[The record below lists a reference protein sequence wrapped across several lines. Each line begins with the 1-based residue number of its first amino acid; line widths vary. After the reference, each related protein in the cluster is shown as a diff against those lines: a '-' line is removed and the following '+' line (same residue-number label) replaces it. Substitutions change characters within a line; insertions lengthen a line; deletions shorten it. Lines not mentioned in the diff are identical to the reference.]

1 MLNSKKKQT
10 VRAKQILDFIK
21 QPQQDAVVVSVI
33 PTNNPFAVLELECFS
48 PVWKKFYYS
57 VTTMQDIHRG
67 DILTFSRKE
76 NHLGGYDYKFID
88 NKTVNQIRQNGIDKI
103 LSDFNKQERHLLM
116 IAAENKK
123 SLTNTK

>member
-1 MLNSKKKQT
+1 MPTKKQPT
-10 VRAKQILDFIK
+10 VRSNEILDFIK

-67 DILTFSRKE
+67 DILTFSRKG
-76 NHLGGYDYKFID
+76 NHLGGYEYKFID
-88 NKTVNQIRQNGIDKI
+88 NKTVNQIRQDGIDKI
-103 LSDFNKQERHLLM
+103 LSGFNAEERQYLM
-116 IAAENKK
+116 LVAEQMRLGK
-123 SLTNTK
+123 TK